1 VIKVHLEWLEPAA
14 AIGARDTAEV
24 AQQLNGPELP
34 NANAGNLQIPV
45 PPVVIDVVCALA

>member
-1 VIKVHLEWLEPAA
+1 VIEVHLEWFERVA

-45 PPVVIDVVCALA
+45 SPVVIDVVCALA